1 MEKNN
6 WVVHKFGGTSVGSV
20 ESIRQVL
27 EILEQQ
33 KEQRVAVV
41 VSAMSG
47 VTDRLIKTAQ
57 GAAEQNKIY
66 LEELEQLLE
75 KHRSAAEKLLGSGI
89 EYQSYV
95 AELTD
100 EVKDLRE
107 ILRGVWLSKNLPES
121 TLEMVSGYGELWSS
135 RLLAAL
141 WKTKNAKVEWIDARK
156 ILTVESGETGPLLQ
170 WNECQKNMDQRC
182 EKSPAAMFVITGFV
196 ASTPKGVPT
205 TLKRN
210 GSDFSASIFGRLLMA
225 KEIVIWTDV
234 DGVYSADPRKVPEAE
249 CLPEISYEEAIELAY
264 FGAKVI
270 HPHTMGPAVA
280 LNIPIVIKNTF
291 HPQKPGTII
300 HRIQQHQDGRIA
312 RGFTTVD
319 QVSLINVEGTG
330 MIGVPGVSQR
340 LFGALREVGVSV
352 MLISQ
357 ASSEHSICFVVPAAQ
372 AEKAKVATERV
383 FHAELTHGLIERI
396 EVIADCSIIAMVGD
410 NMVEKSGVAG
420 RFFSALGQAGVSV
433 RAIAQGSSER
443 NISAVINQVDAI
455 KALRA
460 THSAFILSDYTISI
474 GLIGPGLIG
483 KELLKQIHERKE
495 FLKKNFK
502 VDLRVR
508 GIANSKKMLLE
519 DQGITTHKSVM
530 AISEKGSSH
539 QESKSNG
546 SILLETWETI
556 AQTLNMKDFTQHV
569 QSDWIPHSVII
580 DCSSSDEVASQYS
593 MWLNQ
598 GISVITP
605 NKKAGSGP
613 MERLTTIRKAQS
625 DKRSHFFYE
634 ATVGAGLPI
643 ITTLRDLIQTGDTI
657 LSIEGIVSGTLS
669 YLFSGFKGNQKF
681 SEIVLKAKQKGF
693 TEPDPRDD
701 LNGMDVARKLVI
713 LGREAGMHLNLS
725 DLKVESLVPPSL
737 ASLKSSEEFMNR
749 LTELDELMMARR
761 NLAESK
767 GAVLKYVASL
777 TEQGTAR
784 VGLQEYPVDHPFNRV
799 TGTDNI
805 ILFRTKRYNEQPLIV
820 QGPGAGP
827 EVTAAGVFADLLR
840 LVRALGAQA

>member
-1 MEKNN
+1 MEKND

-20 ESIRQVL
+20 DSIRQVL
-27 EILEQQ
+27 EILENQ
-33 KEQRVAVV
+33 KEQRMAVV

-47 VTDRLIKTAQ
+47 VTDRLIQVAQ
-57 GAAEQNKIY
+57 DAAEQNKIY
-66 LEELEQLLE
+66 LEELEQLLS
-75 KHRSAAEKLLGSGI
+75 KHTKAAEELLGSNFVVRNNTAIGKAR
-89 EYQSYV
+89 EAYA
-95 AELTD
+95 AELKND
-100 EVKDLRE
+100 IQDLKE
-107 ILRGVWLSKNLPES
+107 ILRGVWLSRHLPES

-141 WKTKNAKVEWIDARK
+141 WKTKNPKVEWIDARK
-156 ILTVESGETGPLLQ
+156 ILMVEAGETGPLLQ
-170 WNECQKNMDQRC
+170 WSECQENMDQRC
-182 EKSPAAMFVITGFV
+182 QQSPTAVFVITGFV

-210 GSDFSASIFGRLLMA
+210 GSDFSASIFGRLLKA

-291 HPQKPGTII
+291 QPQKPGTCI
-300 HRIQQHQDGRIA
+300 HRIQKHRDGRIA

-357 ASSEHSICFVVPAAQ
+357 ASSEHSICFVVPSAQ
-372 AEKAKVATERV
+372 VQKAKIATERV

-396 EVIADCSIIAMVGD
+396 EAISDCSIIAMVGD

-443 NISAVINQVDAI
+443 NISAVINQADSI

-460 THSAFILSDYTISI
+460 THSAFFLSDYTLSI

-483 KELLKQIHERKE
+483 KELLRQIQERQD

-508 GIANSKKMLLE
+508 AIANSKRMILENQGFTLTGENQDLSQLNEILEKTGNPLQFNML
-519 DQGITTHKSVM
+519 
-530 AISEKGSSH
+530 
-539 QESKSNG
+539 
-546 SILLETWETI
+546 
-556 AQTLNMKDFTQHV
+556 TQHV
-569 QSDWIPHSVII
+569 QSDGIPHSVII
-580 DCSSSDEVASQYS
+580 DCSTSDEVANQYS
-593 MWLNQ
+593 SWMNK

-613 MERLTTIRKAQS
+613 IERLTAIRKAQEN
-625 DKRSHFFYE
+625 KRSHFFYE

-669 YLFSGFKGNQKF
+669 YLFSEFKGNQKF
-681 SEIVLKAKQKGF
+681 SDMVLQAKQKGF

-713 LGREAGMHLNLS
+713 LGREAGMDLNLS
-725 DLKVESLVPPSL
+725 HIEVESLVPTSL
-737 ASLKSSEEFMNR
+737 ASSELSAATFMAR
-749 LTELDELMMARR
+749 LSELDQPMTTRR
-761 NLAESK
+761 QQAEHR
-767 GAVLKYVASL
+767 GCVLKYVASL
-777 TEQGTAR
+777 TEAAGAR

-799 TGTDNI
+799 KGTDNI
-805 ILFRTKRYNEQPLIV
+805 ILFRTKRYNQQPLIV

-840 LVRALGAQA
+840 LVRTLGAQA